1 MLNVSDE
8 FLLINSAV
16 VGYLF
21 SRKLYHLERTKKK
34 NDTNQEPASS
44 PSPLLTHHLT
54 STLHDMT
61 ALLFSNLIVLLTVL
75 SLSKSFSI
83 LSTDR
88 VQKKTV
94 K

>member
-1 MLNVSDE
+1 
-8 FLLINSAV
+8 
-16 VGYLF
+16 
-21 SRKLYHLERTKKK
+21 
-34 NDTNQEPASS
+34 
-44 PSPLLTHHLT
+44 
-54 STLHDMT
+54 MT